1 MTLPRELSI
10 RDGRLIQQ
18 PVREIENYYGEKI
31 SYKNVPLSTE
41 TFLTGIRGRTIDM
54 TVNVRPANG
63 SVMYHAFR
71 MPRTASTLP
80 RSATSPARPSCA

>member
-1 MTLPRELSI
+1 MRYLYSDVFGNFLRKDSESIFGELV
-10 RDGRLIQQ
+10 D
-18 PVREIENYYGEKI
+18 NYHGEKI

-63 SVMYHAFR
+63 SVMYHAF
-71 MPRTASTLP
+71 
-80 RSATSPARPSCA
+80 